1 MSDEGYTLVE
11 MLAALLIIGL
21 AVGGLSQAMRVIG
34 LTQSATARAISEE
47 RERQT
52 IDRRL
57 EGLVAQRGPFISD
70 ETDGAAGRQDEFTF
84 DCGRASPCSI
94 RLSAGG
100 KGERVA
106 IGPAAPTVLAKADD
120 LVLVYGGERTLS
132 DTWPPANS
140 QQQTLHWLALV
151 GGPQDQPSPVAV
163 ARLWREEAP
172 DCVFDLIAQACRA
185 SAP

>member
-1 MSDEGYTLVE
+1 MNDEGYTLVE

-57 EGLVAQRGPFISD
+57 ETLLDHRGPFISD
-70 ETDGAAGRQDEFTF
+70 ETDDAAGRQDEFTF
-84 DCGRASPCSI
+84 DCGKASPCGV
-94 RLSAGG
+94 RLSTAG
-100 KGERVA
+100 KDERVA
-106 IGPAAPTVLAKADD
+106 IGSATPTVLAKTDD
-120 LVLVYGGERTLS
+120 LGLIYGGDLGSSE
-132 DTWPPANS
+132 TWPPASS
-140 QQQTLHWLALV
+140 QRQTLHWLAV
-151 GGPQDQPSPVAV
+151 VSGSRDQLSPVAV

-172 DCVFDLIAQACRA
+172 DCVFDLISQACRA
-185 SAP
+185 PAP

>member
-1 MSDEGYTLVE
+1 MNDEGYTLVE

-57 EGLVAQRGPFISD
+57 EALLASRGPFVSND
-70 ETDGAAGRQDEFTF
+70 ASGVYGGQDTFTF
-84 DCGRASPCSI
+84 DCGKTSPCGV
-94 RLSAGG
+94 RLSTGG
-100 KGERVA
+100 KSERVA
-106 IGPAAPTVLAKADD
+106 IGSATPTVLAKTDD
-120 LVLVYGGERTLS
+120 LGLVYGGDRGSSE
-132 DTWPPANS
+132 TWPPTNS
-140 QQQTLHWLALV
+140 QRQTLQWFAIV
-151 GGPQDQPSPVAV
+151 GGSQEQPSPVAV

-172 DCVFDLIAQACRA
+172 DCVFDLISQTCRA
-185 SAP
+185 PAP